1 MLPPQLLALRPSP
14 LHSSRVRFPR
24 PAEQSEWPTRLLPG
38 TPQLTRFL
46 AQRAFTL
53 RRLTFLSISVP
64 LIQYEYVQPQQ
75 PLLSNALPIPI
86 SLFPTQPILQR
97 RGLLLRVF
105 ISLIQLLRRL
115 GAPLP
120 LFYAKAAFLLLILE
134 FFLPQQLLAP
144 ILIFP
149 LLTLQSTQVQWH
161 LGVQFPLLL
170 V

>member
-1 MLPPQLLALRPSP
+1 M
-14 LHSSRVRFPR
+14 
-24 PAEQSEWPTRLLPG
+24 LPG
-38 TPQLTRFL
+38 TPQLSRFL
-46 AQRAFTL
+46 VQRAFTL
-53 RRLTFLSISVP
+53 RQLTFLSISVP

-97 RGLLLRVF
+97 RGLLLQVF

-115 GAPLP
+115 GALIPI
-120 LFYAKAAFLLLILE
+120 FYAKALLLLILE

>member
-1 MLPPQLLALRPSP
+1 M
-14 LHSSRVRFPR
+14 
-24 PAEQSEWPTRLLPG
+24 LPG
-38 TPQLTRFL
+38 TPQLSRFL
-46 AQRAFTL
+46 VQRAFTL
-53 RRLTFLSISVP
+53 RQLTFLSISVP

-97 RGLLLRVF
+97 RGLLLQVF
-105 ISLIQLLRRL
+105 ISLIQLIRRL
-115 GAPLP
+115 GALLP
-120 LFYAKAAFLLLILE
+120 LSYAKALLLLILE

-149 LLTLQSTQVQWH
+149 LLTLQPTQVQWH